1 MIAPEP
7 GSAQVLTGSF
17 HSPQAFP
24 ANAATFVRRFF
35 LAPCK
40 NLCYNKLTL
49 PFHPGSQLGV
59 ELSMQAMNKFF

>member
-1 MIAPEP
+1 M
-7 GSAQVLTGSF
+7 GLF
-17 HSPQAFP
+17 HFLQAFP

-40 NLCYNKLTL
+40 PLRNSKLTL
-49 PFHPGSQLGV
+49 PFHSASQLGV